1 MITTTL
7 KLIALALMFIDHIY
21 EFIPGTPPIFT
32 ILGRISAP
40 VFFFCTVW
48 GFHYTRNRRVYLTRM
63 YLCSALMGLLDFLL
77 NTSLEQ
83 PVVPC
88 YNNIFSTLFMV
99 CLFVCLWER
108 GDQAWKKILWT
119 LGYLAIN
126 AASLILARLV
136 LVQSGLTAMLENLGV
151 EYTNAYTAVIGL
163 LPNILTCEGSFYI
176 VIMGLV
182 LHFCKGSRKK
192 LSWGY
197 GIYCLVYFLLLLPPV
212 FGNALEMSPWQ
223 YLFRDA
229 IQWMQ
234 VFALPLMLC
243 YNGQRGKNLKYLFYG
258 FYPAYIALL
267 YYLGNYIAV

>member
-1 MITTTL
+1 MTTTTL
-7 KLIALALMFIDHIY
+7 KMIALVLMLIDHVY
-21 EFIPGTPPIFT
+21 EFIPGMPLIFT

-40 VFFFCTVW
+40 VFIFCTVW
-48 GFHYTRNRRVYLTRM
+48 GFHYTHSRKTYLARM
-63 YLCSALMGLLDFLL
+63 YLCSALMGLLDCLL
-77 NTSLEQ
+77 NTSLDQ

-88 YNNIFSTLFMV
+88 YNNIFSTLFMI
-99 CLFVCLWER
+99 CLFVYLWER
-108 GDQAWKKILWT
+108 GDRVWKKILWS

-136 LVQSGLTAMLENLGV
+136 LVQSGLAAMLTENLEV

-192 LSWGY
+192 LFWGY
-197 GIYCLVYFLLLLPPV
+197 GIYCLVYFLLLLPV
-212 FGNALEMSPWQ
+212 VAELEIPWWRV
-223 YLFRDA
+223 LFCEA

-243 YNGQRGKNLKYLFYG
+243 YNSQRGRNLKYLFYI
-258 FYPAYIALL
+258 FYPAHITALF
-267 YYLGNYIAV
+267 YLGNFLSI